1 MGGHDV
7 SVTFPEPEAGGF
19 PAASSFAVSVSLRRV
34 ETALVLTVGGEVDLV
49 TAPELNDAVT
59 AALTEAPAL
68 LIVDLT
74 AVTFFSSAGLAVL
87 FNLQNAAGS
96 ATTVRVAATSVA
108 ARPMAITGAD
118 RLMPV
123 FATLAEALSAG
134 HPAEPPSEHGDA
146 SPSGSNQ

>member
-1 MGGHDV
+1 M
-7 SVTFPEPEAGGF
+7 TFPEPETGGF
-19 PAASSFAVSVSLRRV
+19 PAASSAAVSVSLRHV
-34 ETALVLTVGGEVDLV
+34 ETALVLDVGGEVDLV

-59 AALTEAPAL
+59 AALAEAPTV

-87 FNLQNAAGS
+87 FDLQSKAGP
-96 ATTVRVAATSVA
+96 ATAVRVAATSVA

-123 FATLAEALSAG
+123 FATLAEALLSE
-134 HPAEPPSEHGDA
+134 HPAEPPPEHGDR
-146 SPSGSNQ
+146 SSSGSSQ

>member
-1 MGGHDV
+1 M
-7 SVTFPEPEAGGF
+7 TFRESEAGGF
-19 PAASSFAVSVSLRRV
+19 PAASSSAVSVSLRHV
-34 ETALVLTVGGEVDLV
+34 EAALVLSVGGEVDLV

-59 AALTEAPAL
+59 AALAEAPAV

-87 FNLQNAAGS
+87 FDLQSRAGS
-96 ATTVRVAATSVA
+96 ATAVRVVATSVA

-123 FATLAEALSAG
+123 FATLADALLPE
-134 HPAEPPSEHGDA
+134 HPAKSPPELGDA
-146 SPSGSNQ
+146 SPSGSGQ